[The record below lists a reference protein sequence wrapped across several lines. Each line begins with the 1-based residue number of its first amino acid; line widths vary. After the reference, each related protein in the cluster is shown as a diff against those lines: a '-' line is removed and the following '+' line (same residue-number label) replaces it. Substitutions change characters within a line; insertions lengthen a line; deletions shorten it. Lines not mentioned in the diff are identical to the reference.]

1 MLKAFETSNVIM
13 HIMIISVFIG
23 IFFFTYGAYLEKK
36 ILQNQLDFLVDDSL
50 GSLKI
55 FLPELSESIK
65 KPLKDYKVKLDSN
78 ADIEVADKNK
88 QTMKKAM
95 FAILIGFVIGIVII
109 YILSK
114 KLDMEG
120 MSRTQFFMKLIKY
133 NLMALIVIAITYYT
147 FASGFAKNF
156 MSLDLNR
163 IKKEIVDNLI
173 KLKKK

>member
-1 MLKAFETSNVIM
+1 
-13 HIMIISVFIG
+13 
-23 IFFFTYGAYLEKK
+23 
-36 ILQNQLDFLVDDSL
+36 
-50 GSLKI
+50 
-55 FLPELSESIK
+55 
-65 KPLKDYKVKLDSN
+65 
-78 ADIEVADKNK
+78 
-88 QTMKKAM
+88 MKKAM

-133 NLMALIVIAITYYT
+133 NLMALIVIAITYYN

>member
-50 GSLKI
+50 DSLKI
-55 FLPELSESIK
+55 FMPEISDSLK
-65 KPLKDYKVKLDSN
+65 KPLREYQIKLNPN
-78 ADIEVADKNK
+78 ADEQVDKANK

-95 FAILIGFVIGIVII
+95 YAILVGFVIGIIII
-109 YILSK
+109 YVLSK

-120 MSRTQFFMKLIKY
+120 NTTKQFVMKLVKY
-133 NLMALIVIAITYYT
+133 NLMALIVVGLTEFS
-147 FASGFAKNF
+147 FAAGFAQNF

-163 IKKEIVDNLI
+163 IKKEIINNLI
-173 KLKKK
+173 NLKKK

>member
-13 HIMIISVFIG
+13 HIMVISVFIG

-55 FLPELSESIK
+55 FLPEISDSIK
-65 KPLKDYKVKLDSN
+65 KPLMEYKIKLNSN
-78 ADIEVADKNK
+78 ADEEVAKANK
-88 QTMKKAM
+88 QIMKKAL
-95 FAILIGFVIGIVII
+95 FAILIGFVIGIII
-109 YILSK
+109 IFVLCK

-120 MSRTQFFMKLIKY
+120 MTIKQFVMKLVKY
-133 NLMALIVIAITYYT
+133 NFMALIIVGLTEFI
-147 FASGFAKNF
+147 FAAGFAQHF

-163 IKKEIVDNLI
+163 IKKEIVDNI
-173 KLKKK
+173 INLKTK

>member
-50 GSLKI
+50 DSLKI
-55 FLPELSESIK
+55 FLPEISESIK
-65 KPLKDYKVKLDSN
+65 KPLREYQIKLNPN
-78 ADIEVADKNK
+78 ADEEVSKANK
-88 QTMKKAM
+88 QIMKKAM
-95 FAILIGFVIGIVII
+95 YAILIGFVIGVII
-109 YILSK
+109 IFVLSK

-120 MSRTQFFMKLIKY
+120 NTTKQFVMKLVKY
-133 NLMALIVIAITYYT
+133 NLMALVVIALTEFS
-147 FASGFAKNF
+147 FAAGFAQNF

-173 KLKKK
+173 KFKTK

>member
-23 IFFFTYGAYLEKK
+23 IFFFTYGSYLEKK
-36 ILQNQLDFLVDDSL
+36 ILQNQLDYLVDDSL

-55 FLPELSESIK
+55 FLPELTESIK
-65 KPLKDYKVKLDSN
+65 KPLIDYKVKLDSN
-78 ADIEVADKNK
+78 ADIEVAEKNK
-88 QTMKKAM
+88 QTMKKA
-95 FAILIGFVIGIVII
+95 IYTIVTGFVIGIIII
-109 YILSK
+109 YVLSK

-120 MSRTQFFMKLIKY
+120 NTTKQFVMKLVKY
-133 NLMALIVIAITYYT
+133 NLMSLIVVGLTEFS
-147 FASGFAKNF
+147 FAAGFAQNF

-173 KLKKK
+173 KLKTK